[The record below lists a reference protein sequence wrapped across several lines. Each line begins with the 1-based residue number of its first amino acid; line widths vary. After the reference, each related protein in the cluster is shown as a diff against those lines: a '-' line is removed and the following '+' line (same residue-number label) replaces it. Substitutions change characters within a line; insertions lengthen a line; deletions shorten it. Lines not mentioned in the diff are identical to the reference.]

1 MDARKKYMV
10 ARKALEDLAAAVET
24 PDGPEKRGRVATAVA
39 VAKAK
44 LEVLF
49 ELDDEPA
56 IDIAAPGECQELNV
70 GDPNGFPE
78 IDKEPPKRVLPGEPY
93 MGDYRGCIR
102 PLDVMWPPE
111 GTGNPPWIRPT
122 ICSTGKAGKGGKT

>member
-10 ARKALEDLAAAVET
+10 ARKALEALVAAVET
-24 PDGPEKRGRVATAVA
+24 PDGLEKQGHIATAVA

-56 IDIAAPGECQELNV
+56 IDIADLRGYPGVNAV
-70 GDPNGFPE
+70 DRHGVSE
-78 IDKEPPKRVLPGEPY
+78 IDEEPPKRVLPDEPY
-93 MGDYRGCIR
+93 IGHPGWERAGN
-102 PLDVMWPPE
+102 VMWPP
-111 GTGNPPWIRPT
+111 GSIGKAPWIRPI
-122 ICSTGKAGKGGKT
+122 ICSTGEAGKGGEA

>member
-10 ARKALEDLAAAVET
+10 ARKALEALVAAVET
-24 PDGPEKRGRVATAVA
+24 PDGLEKQGHIATAVA

-56 IDIAAPGECQELNV
+56 IDIADLRGYPGWERAGN
-70 GDPNGFPE
+70 
-78 IDKEPPKRVLPGEPY
+78 
-93 MGDYRGCIR
+93 
-102 PLDVMWPPE
+102 VMWPP
-111 GTGNPPWIRPT
+111 GSIGKAPWIRPV
-122 ICSTGKAGKGGKT
+122 ICSTGEAGKGGEA

>member
-10 ARKALEDLAAAVET
+10 ARKALEALVAAVET
-24 PDGPEKRGRVATAVA
+24 PDGPEKQGHIATAVA

-56 IDIAAPGECQELNV
+56 IDIAAPGECQELNA
-70 GDPNGFPE
+70 GYPNGFPE

-93 MGDYRGCIR
+93 VGVYHGWARTG
-102 PLDVMWPPE
+102 PAMWPPD
-111 GTGNPPWIRPT
+111 GTGNAPWLRTT
-122 ICSTGKAGKGGKT
+122 ICSTGKAGMGGKT